1 MPNDPQMQYSVL
13 PPRMPPL
20 EEDRMTDVQKQA
32 VAEMLAGPRGK
43 VEGPYWAIMRSPGL
57 MAAMQK
63 AGEYFRFHC
72 AVEKRLI
79 ELAILTTARS
89 WTQQFVWDFH
99 AAVAVNAGVKS
110 TSVEA
115 LAEGRRPLD
124 LSADEATVYDF
135 VSELLA
141 NKSVSEATY
150 TRALSLLGETG
161 VMDLLG
167 AVGYYTMLSTV
178 LNVARVPLEPGR
190 PLPLSP
196 LPAQLARPQRPE
208 VTRAG

>member
-1 MPNDPQMQYSVL
+1 MPNDRQMQYRVL
-13 PPRMPPL
+13 PSRMPPL
-20 EEDRMTDVQKQA
+20 AEDQMTDVQKHA
-32 VAEMLAGPRGK
+32 VAQMLAGPRGK

-57 MAAMQK
+57 MAAMQA

-72 AVEKRLI
+72 AVEKRLV
-79 ELAILTTARS
+79 ELAILITARS

-99 AAVAVNAGVKS
+99 AAVALKAGVKS
-110 TSVEA
+110 TSVDA

-135 VSELLA
+135 VTEVIA
-141 NKSVSEATY
+141 NKSVSDATY
-150 TRALSLLGETG
+150 DRALALLGETG
-161 VMDLLG
+161 LMDLLG

-178 LNVARVPLEPGR
+178 LNVARVPLDAGR

-196 LPAQLARPQRPE
+196 LPAQLAPAAGPE
-208 VTRAG
+208 TTRAA